1 MGELIRQ
8 HKEDDV
14 KRYRER
20 LASDLSRRNSDLLM
34 EYDAYMRRRGL
45 TNDTRYTHLK
55 VVHDFLSYLEERGVD
70 VESMRPRDV
79 RRWMNSVASS
89 CAVSTTSR
97 KYMVIKGFLRFLMS
111 EEEVELEE
119 CYQAIRRPRLKRVL
133 PDVLS
138 EPEVID
144 IVSRIGSLKGK
155 ALFAIL
161 YETGARR
168 SEILGVRMGDVELGD
183 EVSYIT
189 IRSSKSEPRR
199 IPVILFN
206 GLLHMYIRSHPASGD
221 KSAYLFHSPSSPR
234 KPMSP
239 SSVGMFFLRLSRR
252 IGRRVHAHMLRHS
265 RATWLLRRGM
275 PEKELMYLLGERT
288 RDMIDVYVTLTGRD
302 VEEKVKKMYGLKAA
316 EELDLVRCP
325 SCGQP
330 IPVGSPICPRCG
342 RSLHDKDSGGRKEE
356 GG

>member
-1 MGELIRQ
+1 MEGLVRQ
-8 HKEDDV
+8 HKEEDV
-14 KRYRER
+14 RRYREKLTSR
-20 LASDLSRRNSDLLM
+20 LNRRNAELLIG
-34 EYDAYMRRRGL
+34 YDAYMRRRGL
-45 TNDTRYTHLK
+45 TSDTRYTHLK
-55 VVHDFLSYLEERGVD
+55 VVHDFLSYLEERGVS
-70 VESMRPRDV
+70 VEDLRPRDV

-89 CAVSTTSR
+89 CAISTASR
-97 KYMVIKGFLRFLMS
+97 KYMVIKGFLRFLMN
-111 EEEVELEE
+111 EEEMELKD

-144 IVSRIGSLKGK
+144 IVSRISSLKGK
-155 ALFAIL
+155 TLFALL

-168 SEILGVRMGDVELGD
+168 SEILSVRMGDVELGN

-199 IPVILFN
+199 VPIILFN
-206 GLLHMYIRSHPASGD
+206 GLLHRYVRSHPAPHD
-221 KSAYLFHSPSSPR
+221 KSAYLFHSPSDPR
-234 KPMSP
+234 RPMSP
-239 SSVGMFFLRLSRR
+239 SSIGMFFLRLSKR

-288 RDMIDVYVTLTGRD
+288 REMIDVYVTLTGRD
-302 VEEKVKKMYGLKAA
+302 VEEKVKRMYGLRAA

-330 IPVGSPICPRCG
+330 IPKGSPICPRCG
-342 RSLHDKDSGGRKEE
+342 RFFHDKGGGGREKEV
-356 GG
+356 G